1 MGSQCRADG
10 LERHVHPAMRHLRDL
25 LGGIAH
31 ACVHSVGRPERTG
44 QLQFLRLG
52 VNCDDPASSG
62 DHCAVDCRQ
71 THAAT
76 SENRNRLARLHL
88 GGIDDRTHPCQ
99 DAAADSRFGALDILV
114 NNAGLTGAGVQDV
127 DEIGLFDR
135 LVAVNL
141 RGAFLGIRAA
151 VRRMDGRGGA
161 IVNIASI
168 SANIGNP
175 GVHIGYNASK
185 GGVRTLT
192 KAAAA
197 EYGPK
202 KIRVNS
208 VHPGVLPPMLGSKR
222 VEVAESLLSRVPLRR
237 TGELEEVSNAV
248 LFLASDE
255 ASYISGAELYVD
267 GGLLAT

>member
-1 MGSQCRADG
+1 MRLNGKVAIITGAASGMG
-10 LERHVHPAMRHLRDL
+10 
-25 LGGIAH
+25 
-31 ACVHSVGRPERTG
+31 
-44 QLQFLRLG
+44 
-52 VNCDDPASSG
+52 AS
-62 DHCAVDCRQ
+62 H
-71 THAAT
+71 
-76 SENRNRLARLHL
+76 ARLFGREGASVIVADVL
-88 GGIDDRTHPCQ
+88 EAEGRAVAEDIVAKGGKAVFERLDISSEADWDRVM
-99 DAAADSRFGALDILV
+99 DAAVSRFGALDILV